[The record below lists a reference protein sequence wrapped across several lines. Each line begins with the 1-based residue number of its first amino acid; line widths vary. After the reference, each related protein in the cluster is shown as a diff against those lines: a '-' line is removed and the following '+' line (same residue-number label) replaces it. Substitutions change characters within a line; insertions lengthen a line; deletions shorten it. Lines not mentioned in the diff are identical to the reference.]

1 MVFYNSDPKSFPDQ
15 TSLWL
20 AMQKKTLGEI
30 LQEAGLVSP
39 YQIKS
44 ALLNQITHPNLRI
57 GEILAQQELI
67 KPETANF
74 FVQDWSNIILEPEKN
89 AIGYYLRQAGIL
101 NSAQIELILAQQRLS
116 GVRFGTVA
124 VFQGFMRST
133 TLDFF
138 LENLF
143 PDESHRSPFINMSSP
158 TNQK

>member
-1 MVFYNSDPKSFPDQ
+1 MLFYNSNPKSSPR
-15 TSLWL
+15 TNHWL
-20 AMQKKTLGEI
+20 TIKKKALGEI

-39 YQIKS
+39 YQVQS
-44 ALLNQITHPNLRI
+44 ALLNQITHPDLRI

-67 KPETANF
+67 KPETADF
-74 FVQDWSNIILEPEKN
+74 FVQDWSNVVAEPEKSSL
-89 AIGYYLRQAGIL
+89 GYYLKQAGIL

-124 VFQGFMRST
+124 VFQGFIRST

-143 PDESHRSPFINMSSP
+143 PDEVHRSPFINMSSH
-158 TNQK
+158 TSQE